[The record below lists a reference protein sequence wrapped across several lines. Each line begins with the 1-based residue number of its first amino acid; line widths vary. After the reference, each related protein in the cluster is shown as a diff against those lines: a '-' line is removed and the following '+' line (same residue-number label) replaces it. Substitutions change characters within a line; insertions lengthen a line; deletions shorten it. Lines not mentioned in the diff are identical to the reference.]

1 MATLQKIVP
10 FLWFDNQAKE
20 AATYYCS
27 IFPDSGIISHSPL
40 ITEFKLCGQS
50 FSALNG
56 GPKFKFTEAVSFVIN
71 CIDQKEVDFYWNT
84 LTSDGGKE
92 SMCGWLNDKF
102 GLSWQV
108 VPQQFVYMMSQGSE
122 TQRKKMMDKL
132 LTMQK
137 LIVSDLEAAFNS

>member
-27 IFPDSGIISHSPL
+27 IFPDSKIISHSPL
-40 ITEFKLCGQS
+40 ITEFLLCEQT
-50 FSALNG
+50 FAAING

-71 CIDQKEVDFYWNT
+71 CNDQHEVDHYWDT
-84 LTSDGGKE
+84 LTSDGGEE
-92 SMCGWLNDKF
+92 SMCGWLKDRY

-108 VPQQFVYMMSQGSE
+108 VPVQFEQMMTTGSE
-122 TQRKKMMDKL
+122 SQKKKLMDKL
-132 LTMQK
+132 LTMRK
-137 LIVSDLEAAFNS
+137 LVIKDLEAAFNS